1 MITYRELA
9 AKASEAERRGEFSDA
24 AAIWSQA
31 FDKASGINQ
40 AWAVTR
46 FDFCIAAK
54 KNGWGVWA

>member
-1 MITYRELA
+1 MSTYRELA
-9 AKASEAERRGEFSDA
+9 AKASEAERRGKFSDA

-31 FDKASGINQ
+31 FDKASEKNQ

-54 KNGWGVWA
+54 KNGWGAWS